1 MGKSSQGKHKRQFP
15 VFKQSVLD
23 WYTEQ
28 RWNEVYSYLIGER
41 FSRRFIEHFI
51 TEYSR
56 THTCEYPL
64 ADEFTGDVFSF
75 NVYHSAQTVL
85 SGVHKRHMDPF
96 GRKNKNAE
104 NNGRFIYG
112 FGEKRCEVSVC
123 ELIFFRWAYQNKVM
137 EYVAEHEEEIK
148 ADMSRM
154 AKEKRETVQKLKNM
168 LSDAEEVIV
177 EMPMPLTTTS
187 NIQERNPF
195 HDKYWKG
202 AIDEKMQQPKRKRKR
217 YRESSVD
224 MLMNNDIEIKAAL

>member
-23 WYTEQ
+23 WYTEP
-28 RWNEVYSYLIGER
+28 RWNDVYPYLVGER

-64 ADEFTGDVFSF
+64 ADAFTGDVFSF

-85 SGVHKRHMDPF
+85 AGVHKRHMDPF

-104 NNGRFIYG
+104 NNGRFVFGYG
-112 FGEKRCEVSVC
+112 DKRCEVSVC
-123 ELIFFRWAYQNKVM
+123 ELIFFRWAHQNRVM
-137 EYVAEHEEEIK
+137 EYAAQHEDAIK

-154 AKEKRETVQKLKNM
+154 AREKRDYLKSV
-168 LSDAEEVIV
+168 LSAAEEIIV
-177 EMPMPLTTTS
+177 EMSPQQQPLTAAVVVA
-187 NIQERNPF
+187 NVHPL
-195 HDKYWKG
+195 HDEYWQG

-217 YRESSVD
+217 YRESAVD
-224 MLMNNDIEIKAAL
+224 MLMNDAVEIKAAL